1 MEDREK
7 TTEAVTRRAINVQK
21 GLKFPT
27 IGLFPEGTVSNG
39 RHLLSFKKGAFVSF
53 IPIKMIIIK
62 YGDKGWSPYSG
73 IK

>member
-7 TTEAVTRRAINVQK
+7 AIEAVKRRAINVQK
-21 GLKFPT
+21 GLKFPP
-27 IGLFPEGTVSNG
+27 ICLFPEGTVSNG

-62 YGDKGWSPYSG
+62 HGDKGWSPYSG